1 MDDLHEKERTP
12 CVNFYFGMRF
22 FRKRAQIYDN
32 AGGDRPHDPRNSET
46 LTCRRAYAASNK
58 IRPGEDVREKSGCKG
73 HGGWRSKDTAVLLPQ
88 ERCGFQ
94 GILREMLHR
103 RKQTEEIC
111 RSKQK

>member
-58 IRPGEDVREKSGCKG
+58 IRPGADVREKSGCKIEIKG
-73 HGGWRSKDTAVLLPQ
+73 HGGVIA
-88 ERCGFQ
+88 EREGQ
-94 GILREMLHR
+94 
-103 RKQTEEIC
+103 
-111 RSKQK
+111 

>member
-58 IRPGEDVREKSGCKG
+58 IRPGEDVREKSGCKR
-73 HGGWRSKDTAVLLPQ
+73 RSKDTAVLL
-88 ERCGFQ
+88 
-94 GILREMLHR
+94 LRGKGNDAGRNGMDFL
-103 RKQTEEIC
+103 QLFF
-111 RSKQK
+111 SD